1 MRPTTTPTTTQV
13 PRVQRGWCRRSFV
26 VSIEAEP
33 FVVDYSPWGMNT
45 ETVSVDGVTVVR
57 RRGGH
62 TMSHAF
68 HFPLGDHRAI
78 LSIALPWWGEL
89 FIPLWLSFVQ
99 IEIDGQVV
107 YREGRPPKRPLRR
120 TVANL
125 GFPVVRCNGNF
136 PTRSSPASAAVAS
149 AGARRNAV
157 PAAPSTDADRPA
169 TRASLP

>member
-1 MRPTTTPTTTQV
+1 MVPNIPNFYRTVKREIGRPRSDTATHRPLNCERYAPMRPTTTPTTTQV

-78 LSIALPWWGEL
+78 LSIALPW
-89 FIPLWLSFVQ
+89 
-99 IEIDGQVV
+99 
-107 YREGRPPKRPLRR
+107 
-120 TVANL
+120 
-125 GFPVVRCNGNF
+125 
-136 PTRSSPASAAVAS
+136 
-149 AGARRNAV
+149 
-157 PAAPSTDADRPA
+157 
-169 TRASLP
+169 